1 MLLFSV
7 PVCFAD
13 GPNVEERVDIRQDL
27 REDRKENVGDV
38 VEDRQEFR
46 ENRTDS
52 IGEVLIAVW
61 RPLYDPFTLHIRI

>member
-1 MLLFSV
+1 MLLIFV
-7 PVCFAD
+7 PVYSAD
-13 GPNVEERVDIRQDL
+13 GSNAEKRVDIRQDL

-52 IGEVLIAVW
+52 IGEVLIALW